1 MNMFKTVMKKMKM
14 KQASMAHSLL
24 QTLGDARFSGTT
36 PSIYN
41 FLHTSG
47 VSTTH
52 LTCLDP
58 PMLIK
63 PFVKYKRQYHAAFLK
78 YIALWDA
85 LNKRSTKLLML

>member
-1 MNMFKTVMKKMKM
+1 MNMFKTFKKKMKM
-14 KQASMAHSLL
+14 KQASMAHFLL
-24 QTLGDARFSGTT
+24 EETLGEARFSGTT
-36 PSIYN
+36 PSISN

-63 PFVKYKRQYHAAFLK
+63 PTVKYKRQYHAAF
-78 YIALWDA
+78 
-85 LNKRSTKLLML
+85 